1 MRHMKIILTLSTKL
15 TAIINMSLYF
25 YDTAELAEFLAIFY
39 EIYTK
44 TKEKLVIS
52 VEIIYIVK

>member
-1 MRHMKIILTLSTKL
+1 MP
-15 TAIINMSLYF
+15 LYF
-25 YDTAELAEFLAIFY
+25 YATAELAEFLAIFH

-44 TKEKLVIS
+44 TKEKLAFS